1 MTAISK
7 EKKDNMINNG
17 FRTAVIALLSTII
30 IGGGKSFSDL
40 QSKLFTSVE
49 KRVITESY
57 MDNLPTQEELASWT
71 DHIHAKGVHM
81 SKEAKDSVYVTR
93 LEFNEVIKN
102 NAIDL
107 YEMKKSM
114 DRGFDRNTEANLRVE
129 RILRALEYKLD
140 RLEKFNNE

>member
-1 MTAISK
+1 
-7 EKKDNMINNG
+7 
-17 FRTAVIALLSTII
+17 
-30 IGGGKSFSDL
+30 
-40 QSKLFTSVE
+40 
-49 KRVITESY
+49 

-107 YEMKKSM
+107 YEMKNPWTGVLIEIQ
-114 DRGFDRNTEANLRVE
+114 RPICA
-129 RILRALEYKLD
+129 
-140 RLEKFNNE
+140 